1 KASRVGRVAP
11 LAPPRNFSAGWAFE
25 RRSRRI
31 SPPKTEQTLI
41 TFVPP
46 ELKAEEVP
54 IASTFYER
62 QQKKPNPL
70 LPPAVAALV
79 NSDHAD
85 VLATAYAPAQPDYSK
100 SSPFASLLKSEDP
113 NAGRFIPPVSQDD
126 FAWGRTPL

>member
-1 KASRVGRVAP
+1 KASRIVRVAP
-11 LAPPRNFSAGWAFE
+11 MAPPRNFSAGSVFE
-25 RRSRRI
+25 RSSRLI
-31 SPPKTEQTLI
+31 SPPKTEEMLMA
-41 TFVPP
+41 FVPP
-46 ELKAEEVP
+46 EIKGEEVQ

-62 QQKKPNPL
+62 RQKKPNPL